1 MRVLDA
7 NDNSPMFQ
15 SELYVFDVVENNTEV
30 LTVGSVF
37 AEDQDEG
44 DY

>member
-30 LTVGSVF
+30 LTVGAVF